1 MKRNIM
7 NEAEK
12 LIKAHRRKK
21 RWYQAVTCLAGIV
34 VFCTVYSLIL
44 PAITMEKYQC
54 GIEEHTHTQECY
66 DAEGSLICGL
76 EEHVHTDACVR
87 SEETAENGT
96 EETADT
102 TTENTGN
109 AATSEEAET
118 VETAETT
125 ESSETADSTETEN
138 AGSETENTE
147 SDTTQEDTE
156 TTVDTGTSETEKTTE
171 NTEDTKTDKTAQDTE
186 TQEEWEATFQSVE
199 LTGKYPEDVL
209 AIAKTQ
215 IGYTES
221 TENYVTDEAGEDRGY
236 TRYGQWY
243 GEPYGEWSG
252 MFASFCLHYAG
263 VEGMPLSDDCE
274 EWIKELSKEEYSLYH
289 EASDT
294 EYEPVPGDMVFF
306 DLDGDTKADHTGIIS
321 EVNISETENELKTIE
336 GDWEDKVQTV
346 TRSADDEKILGYG
359 ALPEQE
365 KEEEQTEENA
375 QAQDFELS
383 VETENGIT
391 VTVSGS
397 GDALPYPA
405 DEITLKAEEIKDREA
420 VDIQSQALED
430 AGLKSK
436 KEYLFDI
443 TLWHEEEEIEPTGT
457 VTVGFEGFDTEGTEA
472 KVYHIDEKKER
483 AEDMEAT
490 VDGEGTVVLDTDHFS
505 VYGVALLADL
515 TGNPI
520 SGDQISQL
528 ENGGEFYLTADAW
541 YGTEG
546 EGYGITITT
555 NTVLDLNGYG
565 IYYKGWGN
573 FIQVKNG
580 ATFTLK
586 DSSAATVSKNSV
598 SSGDTYNNLAQIQFD
613 GTKPSN
619 LTYYVTESAFSG
631 DGISTVETL
640 QKYEVTNMGYI
651 VGEYT
656 YGADSIVDVSIG
668 STFNLEGGLLT
679 IKNSSS
685 FSGASNIIS
694 NAGTLN
700 ISGGYVC
707 GGTDTTSS
715 NGGGIYTTG
724 QVTMRGG
731 VIAANK
737 AKNGGGVYVDGGSFT
752 MADGIISGNQSIEM
766 TAWDFDEGFGGG
778 GIFAKN
784 AIVNLNGGYITN
796 NSAIGNCGVVGFG
809 CHGGGGMAI
818 QGGTLTVANGIVS
831 GNYSSEAG
839 GGLYVGHF
847 NVAVSG
853 TQFAMTGGIVSANC
867 AESSEG
873 GGIRVSGYTNATFR
887 RSTDGENIYITNN
900 ETKTK
905 NDWGGGGVFV
915 QEEGRLVV
923 FESLITDNTAQGFG
937 GGVAACPTGRTL
949 VVNEQGAAIYDNDAD
964 GTARSGGTGNKYD
977 DKATIGEDDEY
988 HGNIDDQFYERGLSG
1003 CYQDYYTVKKE
1014 ANVTITLVMGEMLGG
1029 HAANWKGRI
1038 DGQPVSIS
1046 KTGYKPAKWLCGLTA
1061 NPDESGKQAA
1071 INSAGI
1077 FITGNKSSIHGGGIM
1092 SNGNLILGNVDQ
1104 VETVN
1109 PALDI
1114 TGSKAVTKNGQA
1126 QTGRLEGFEFIL
1138 LKQEPQKTDGKWTY
1152 TEDDV
1157 IGTAT
1162 TDKNGKFILS
1172 TNTTYNNTGNYT
1184 YYLIEDSGSSPDI
1197 EYDQTVYEI
1206 NVTIAK
1212 NTTTV
1217 LDIEFVSYYVS
1228 NVTVEKKD
1236 ANDQNY
1242 TTFTDFTTTQNS
1254 DESYTLTFNG
1264 ATFTNKIKPDLK
1276 IKLVKVDSADAQEAL
1291 AGAEFRLK
1299 EAESAENG
1307 TTATSKADGSVE
1319 FTGIQRGVTYYLYE
1333 VTPPEGY
1340 SGSGPWIIEVGNDGN
1355 AKIYPAQDMGNGKL
1369 EKIPEEEGTR
1379 LDVSDTDTSTYTITL
1394 STNISNELITYELP
1408 ETGGAGTKLYTIGGL
1423 LLIMGAG
1430 SILLYRSKKGRGG
1443 ASS

>member
-66 DAEGSLICGL
+66 DAESGLICGL

-87 SEETAENGT
+87 SEETAENGIQ
-96 EETADT
+96 ETADT

-109 AATSEEAET
+109 AATS
-118 VETAETT
+118 
-125 ESSETADSTETEN
+125 DNTETEN

-171 NTEDTKTDKTAQDTE
+171 NTEDTKTDETAQDAE

-294 EYEPVPGDMVFF
+294 EYEPVPGDLVFF

-346 TRSADDEKILGYG
+346 TRSVDDEKILGYG

-383 VETENGIT
+383 VETESGIT

-405 DEITLKAEEIKDREA
+405 DEVTLKAEEIKDQEA
-420 VDIQSQALED
+420 VDIQSKALED
-430 AGLKSK
+430 AGLESE

-472 KVYHIDEKKER
+472 KVYHIDEKKDR

-490 VDGEGTVVLDTDHFS
+490 VDDEGTVVLDTDHFS
-505 VYGVALLADL
+505 VYGVALLERVAG
-515 TGNPI
+515 TAI
-520 SGDQISQL
+520 SGDQISQIT
-528 ENGGEFYLTADAW
+528 NGGEFYLTGDAW

-546 EGYGITITT
+546 QGDSITITKD
-555 NTVLDLNGYG
+555 TVLDLNGYG
-565 IYYKGWGN
+565 VYYKGWGN
-573 FIQVKNG
+573 FLQVQSG
-580 ATFTLK
+580 ATLTIK
-586 DSSAATVSKNSV
+586 DSKAATVNKNNV
-598 SSGDTYNNLAQIQFD
+598 SGNNYNNLAQIDFD
-613 GTKPSN
+613 GTKPSK
-619 LTYYVTESAFSG
+619 LTYYITDSAVSE
-631 DGISTVETL
+631 DGISTIETL
-640 QKYEVTNMGYI
+640 WKYEVTNMGFI

-656 YGADSIVDVSIG
+656 YGADSVVDVSSG
-668 STFNLEGGLLT
+668 GTFNLEGGLLT

-707 GGTDTTSS
+707 GGADTASS

-724 QVTMRGG
+724 QVTMQGG

-737 AKNGGGVYVDGGSFT
+737 AKNGGGVYVNSGSFT
-752 MADGIISGNQSIEM
+752 MMDGIISGNQSIEM
-766 TAWDFDEGFGGG
+766 IAWTFDEGFGGG

-784 AIVNLNGGYITN
+784 STVKMSGGYITN
-796 NSAIGNCGVVGFG
+796 NSAIGDCGQVGAG
-809 CHGGGGMAI
+809 CHGGGGIATTGGSFAMT
-818 QGGTLTVANGIVS
+818 GGTIS

-839 GGLYVGHF
+839 GGLYMGHF
-847 NVAVSG
+847 NIGQEEHITTSFEMSG
-853 TQFAMTGGIVSANC
+853 GKVVGNI

-873 GGIRVSGYTNATFR
+873 GGIRVSGYTNATFQK
-887 RSTDGENIYITNN
+887 STGGENIYITNN
-900 ETKTK
+900 ETRTE

-915 QEEGRLVV
+915 QAQGNLVV
-923 FESLITDNTAQGFG
+923 YEALITDNTAHGFG

-949 VVNEQGAAIYDNDAD
+949 VVNERGAAIYDNDAD
-964 GTARSGGTGNKYD
+964 GIARSGGTRNKND
-977 DKATIGEDDEY
+977 DSATIGEDANSY
-988 HGNIDDQFYERGLSG
+988 GTIDHEFVNKEPEG

-1014 ANVTITLVMGEMLGG
+1014 ADDTITLVMGEMLGG
-1029 HAANWKGRI
+1029 HAANWQGRI

-1157 IGTAT
+1157 IGTAI
-1162 TDKNGKFILS
+1162 TDENGKFILS

-1197 EYDQTVYEI
+1197 EYDQTVYRI
-1206 NVTIAK
+1206 NVTIAE

-1217 LDIEFVSYYVS
+1217 LGIKFVSYYVS

-1236 ANDQNY
+1236 ADDQNY
-1242 TTFTDFTTTQNS
+1242 TEFADFTTTQNS
-1254 DESYTLTFNG
+1254 DESYTLAFNG
-1264 ATFTNKIKPDLK
+1264 TTFTNKIKPDLK
-1276 IKLVKVDSADAQEAL
+1276 IKLVKVDSADAQKAL
-1291 AGAEFRLK
+1291 AGAEFKLK

-1307 TTATSKADGSVE
+1307 TTAKTQADGSVE

-1355 AKIYPAQDMGNGKL
+1355 AKIYPAQDVGNGKL
-1369 EKIPEEEGTR
+1369 EKMPGEEGTQ
-1379 LDVSDTDTSTYTITL
+1379 LDVSGTDTSTYTITL

-1408 ETGGAGTKLYTIGGL
+1408 ETGGAGTKLYTMGGL

>member
-66 DAEGSLICGL
+66 DAENSLICGL

-87 SEETAENGT
+87 SEEAAENGT
-96 EETADT
+96 QET
-102 TTENTGN
+102 
-109 AATSEEAET
+109 S
-118 VETAETT
+118 
-125 ESSETADSTETEN
+125 
-138 AGSETENTE
+138 
-147 SDTTQEDTE
+147 E
-156 TTVDTGTSETEKTTE
+156 TTVDTSTLETEKTAE
-171 NTEDTKTDKTAQDTE
+171 NTEDTKTDETAQDTETQDTE

-221 TENYVTDEAGEDRGY
+221 SENYVTDEAGEDRGY

-289 EASDT
+289 EVSDT
-294 EYEPVPGDMVFF
+294 EYEPVPGDLVFF

-346 TRSADDEKILGYG
+346 TRSVDDEKILGYG

-365 KEEEQTEENA
+365 KEEKQTEENA

-383 VETENGIT
+383 VATESGIT

-490 VDGEGTVVLDTDHFS
+490 VDDEGTVVLDTDHFS
-505 VYGVALLADL
+505 VYGVTLLAD
-515 TGNPI
+515 GNPTEIYQNNFGSI
-520 SGDQISQL
+520 S
-528 ENGGEFYLTADAW
+528 NGGNFRLKEEVAW
-541 YGTEG
+541 GST
-546 EGYGITITT
+546 ITINKETT
-555 NTVLDLNGYG
+555 LDLNGHG
-565 IYYKGWGN
+565 IYYEGTGVFIEVVSGGSLTITDSKESKPTETIEGGN
-573 FIQVKNG
+573 KYKNV
-580 ATFTLK
+580 ANLEFPS
-586 DSSAATVSKNSV
+586 DSNR
-598 SSGDTYNNLAQIQFD
+598 
-613 GTKPSN
+613 PSR
-619 LTYYVTESAFSG
+619 LTYYITESSVNA
-631 DGISTVETL
+631 DGIGTTETL
-640 QKYEVTNMGYI
+640 KKYELSDASGQLQGHI
-651 VGEYT
+651 VAQHVN
-656 YGADSIVDVSIG
+656 GAQAVVSVQSG
-668 STFNLEGGLLT
+668 GTFNLEGGLLT
-679 IKNSSS
+679 TKNWNAGSAHVVNN
-685 FSGASNIIS
+685 SGTFNLKGGYICGAKANSDGAGVYTSNLMNMTGGVIAG
-694 NAGTLN
+694 NYANNGAGVYVNNGTLN
-700 ISGGYVC
+700 LSGGVISGNAIRNDIALTNNQGWGY
-707 GGTDTTSS
+707 
-715 NGGGIYTTG
+715 GGGIYAFDSTLNLSGDAYVTNNSLPVSCTTK
-724 QVTMRGG
+724 G
-731 VIAANK
+731 V
-737 AKNGGGVYVDGGSFT
+737 GDH
-752 MADGIISGNQSIEM
+752 
-766 TAWDFDEGFGGG
+766 GGG
-778 GIFAKN
+778 GIATLYGTFTMT
-784 AIVNLNGGYITN
+784 GGYVT
-796 NSAIGNCGVVGFG
+796 
-809 CHGGGGMAI
+809 
-818 QGGTLTVANGIVS
+818 
-831 GNYSSEAG
+831 GNYSDEAG
-839 GGLYVGHF
+839 GGIYAGHF
-847 NVAVSG
+847 DKRVNTTSF
-853 TQFAMTGGIVSANC
+853 QMNGGIVASNVAKT
-867 AESSEG
+867 SEG
-873 GGIRVSGYTNATFR
+873 GGIRVSGGTNATFKK
-887 RSTDGENIYITNN
+887 SDSPIYITNN
-900 ETKTK
+900 ETKTE
-905 NDWGGGGVFV
+905 NDWGGGGIFV
-915 QEEGRLVV
+915 QAEGHLVV

-949 VVNEQGAAIYDNDAD
+949 VVNEQGAAIYDNDAY
-964 GTARSGGTGNKYD
+964 GIARSGGTGGKND
-977 DKATIGEDDEY
+977 DRTTIGETPESSGGGDQLFVKDNA
-988 HGNIDDQFYERGLSG
+988 GNHLGLNG
-1003 CYQDYYTVKKE
+1003 CYQDYYTVLE
-1014 ANVTITLVMGEMLGG
+1014 NGTEDITLVMGEMLGG

-1092 SNGNLILGNVDQ
+1092 SNGNLILGNVDR

-1162 TDKNGKFILS
+1162 TDENGKFILS

-1197 EYDQTVYEI
+1197 EYDQTVYRI
-1206 NVTIAK
+1206 NVTIAE

-1217 LDIEFVSYYVS
+1217 LGIKFVSYYVS

-1236 ANDQNY
+1236 ADDQNY
-1242 TTFTDFTTTQNS
+1242 TTFTEFTTTQNS

-1264 ATFTNKIKPDLK
+1264 TTFTNKIKPDLK
-1276 IKLVKVDSADAQEAL
+1276 IKLVKVDSADAQKAL
-1291 AGAEFRLK
+1291 PGAKFKLK

-1307 TTATSKADGSVE
+1307 TTATTQADGSVE

-1355 AKIYPAQDMGNGKL
+1355 ATIYPAKDVGNGKL
-1369 EKIPEEEGTR
+1369 EKIPGEEGTPF
-1379 LDVSDTDTSTYTITL
+1379 DVSGIDTSTYTITL

-1430 SILLYRSKKGRGG
+1430 FILLYRSKKGRGG